1 MMPPY
6 LEVINNAAV
15 PISHVLYNVNG
26 VLHADPYHI
35 YNKYLLSIQ
44 SEMLDLYVVFY
55 SPVP

>member
-35 YNKYLLSIQ
+35 YNNISFVDSKRNA
-44 SEMLDLYVVFY
+44 
-55 SPVP
+55 